1 MNTAGIHPGDLVL
14 CDVRGARFHAYVKE
28 HTDGGL
34 AVRPIERGITYRQV
48 TARQVIAHWRRSKQ
62 SRASDHTH

>member
-1 MNTAGIHPGDLVL
+1 MNTANIRVGDLVL
-14 CDVRGARFHAYVKE
+14 CDVRGVRFHAYVKE

-34 AVRPIERGITYRQV
+34 AVRAIERGISFRQV

-62 SRASDHTH
+62 SRGSDHTH